1 MRRHD
6 IWLSKAERD
15 LKSAFKAAQS
25 NDYDDDTLDAA
36 VFHAQQCIEKALKAF
51 LVYKKQPLKKTHDLE
66 FLLKVCS
73 DIDSEFMSLFVYIVN
88 LDPYYFEFRYP
99 TECADYDVQPSTEE
113 TLKALNDAKIAFE
126 FIKNKIV
133 SVNKPN

>member
-1 MRRHD
+1 MHRHD

-15 LKSAFKAAQS
+15 LKTAFKAAQDVS
-25 NDYDDDTLDAA
+25 DDDETLDAA

-51 LVYKKQPLKKTHDLE
+51 LSFKKQKLIKTHDLE
-66 FLLKVCS
+66 FLLKLCS
-73 DIDSEFMSLFVYIVN
+73 DIDEEFMSLFVYVSN

-99 TECADYDVQPSTEE
+99 AEYSDCDVQPTREE

-126 FIKNKIV
+126 FIKSKIV
-133 SVNKPN
+133 